1 MRSSEPTKAQL
12 FCLDQGDESITFQ
25 FNPTSFQFSRQ
36 VTWAEGKNAGQPWT
50 NLSFSFGGN
59 DTLNVSLLLDT
70 TEPDDPDSV
79 NDTSVLED
87 VIKYYKLTMP
97 LKITDGADDIIR
109 PPVVAFLWEQFQFQ
123 GVVTGLDVELLMFDE
138 SGRATRATVN
148 LSLLGKALAGASSA
162 QEFFSLDYTA
172 PTVDAASGSA
182 PDGDPRL
189 DIIGE
194 MDR

>member
-1 MRSSEPTKAQL
+1 MRNSEPTKAQL
-12 FCLDQGDESITFQ
+12 FCLDQGDDSITFQ
-25 FNPTSFQFSRQ
+25 FNPTSFQFSRK

-59 DTLNVSLLLDT
+59 DTLTVSLLVDAN
-70 TEPDDPDSV
+70 EPDTPDST
-79 NDTSVLED
+79 NDASVLED

-97 LKITDGADDIIR
+97 LKIMDGEDEIVR

-123 GVVTGLDVELLMFDE
+123 GVVTSMDVELLLFDE
-138 SGRATRATVN
+138 NGRATRATVD
-148 LSLLGKALAGASSA
+148 LSLMGKALSGASSA
-162 QEFFSLDYTA
+162 QEFFSLDYDA

-182 PDGDPRL
+182 PGGDPRL

-194 MDR
+194 MDQ